1 MEKIQFDSGMKEYRI
16 NGSGVLRFNP
26 GDPNVYARFLEAAQK
41 IQALEQE
48 LAEQAKAL
56 EGREDGA
63 QVVKLMAQADKQMKE
78 VLGWVFGNGNDFD
91 RILGGVN
98 LLAVAGNGERVVTNL
113 FGALQPILVA
123 GAESCARERTKAA
136 VRKAKKRRGEEIATP
151 VCATFR
157 NDIKERGNAAPV
169 GGVSGNDKENVRTQ
183 PLRAGLRL
191 PTSPYT
197 GEAFT
202 QEDDVANVVA
212 GR

>member
-16 NGSGVLRFNP
+16 NGAGVLRFNP
-26 GDPNVYARFLEAAQK
+26 SDPNVYARFLEAAQK

-63 QVVKLMAQADKQMKE
+63 QVVKLMAQADKQMKQ

-91 RILGGVN
+91 KILGGVN

-113 FGALQPILVA
+113 FHALQPILVA
-123 GAESCARERTKAA
+123 GAESCAREKTRAA
-136 VRKAKKRRGEEIATP
+136 VKKAKLRRGEEIAAP
-151 VCATFR
+151 GE
-157 NDIKERGNAAPV
+157 NDTD
-169 GGVSGNDKENVRTQ
+169 GVVE
-183 PLRAGLRL
+183 
-191 PTSPYT
+191 
-197 GEAFT
+197 
-202 QEDDVANVVA
+202 